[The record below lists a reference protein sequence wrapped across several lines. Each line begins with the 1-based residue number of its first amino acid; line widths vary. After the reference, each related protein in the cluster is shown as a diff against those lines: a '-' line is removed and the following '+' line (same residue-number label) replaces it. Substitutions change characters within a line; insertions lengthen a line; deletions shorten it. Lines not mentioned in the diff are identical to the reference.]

1 MQSQGGPGNDI
12 ADVLSYDP
20 PAVKQARLYFSSISA
35 SGIIH
40 QALSLLQKQDRWGQN
55 GQKASLQIQLQT
67 KIKNTHQTFWFLL
80 DIQNKTEMGVIM

>member
-12 ADVLSYDP
+12 ADELSYDP

-40 QALSLLQKQDRWGQN
+40 HVLSQ
-55 GQKASLQIQLQT
+55 
-67 KIKNTHQTFWFLL
+67 
-80 DIQNKTEMGVIM
+80 